1 MGMRVRVFECLRE
14 KNMFQTKLAD
24 ETGITRQTISNFLH
38 GKHSLRLNAAVS
50 IVTALDVSTDY
61 LFNLT
66 NEPKRKTN
74 TSVDIFPQKL
84 KQVMIKRNMKEK
96 ELALQ
101 TGISV
106 STIYQ
111 YIDGR
116 MLPTIGAFLT
126 KNLL

>member
-14 KNMFQTKLAD
+14 KNMSQTKLAD

-38 GKHSLRLNAAVS
+38 GKHSLRLNATVS
-50 IVTALDVSTDY
+50 IATALDVSTDY

-111 YIDGR
+111 
-116 MLPTIGAFLT
+116 
-126 KNLL
+126 

>member
-1 MGMRVRVFECLRE
+1 
-14 KNMFQTKLAD
+14 
-24 ETGITRQTISNFLH
+24 
-38 GKHSLRLNAAVS
+38 
-50 IVTALDVSTDY
+50 
-61 LFNLT
+61 
-66 NEPKRKTN
+66 
-74 TSVDIFPQKL
+74 
-84 KQVMIKRNMKEK
+84 MIKRNMKEK

>member
-1 MGMRVRVFECLRE
+1 
-14 KNMFQTKLAD
+14 
-24 ETGITRQTISNFLH
+24 
-38 GKHSLRLNAAVS
+38 
-50 IVTALDVSTDY
+50 
-61 LFNLT
+61 
-66 NEPKRKTN
+66 
-74 TSVDIFPQKL
+74 
-84 KQVMIKRNMKEK
+84 MKER

-126 KNLL
+126 IAKVLDVPTDILLCVGGE

>member
-1 MGMRVRVFECLRE
+1 M
-14 KNMFQTKLAD
+14 
-24 ETGITRQTISNFLH
+24 
-38 GKHSLRLNAAVS
+38 SLK
-50 IVTALDVSTDY
+50 
-61 LFNLT
+61 
-66 NEPKRKTN
+66 E
-74 TSVDIFPQKL
+74 

-116 MLPTIGAFLT
+116 MLQTIGAFLT

>member
-14 KNMFQTKLAD
+14 KNMSQTKLAD
-24 ETGITRQTISNFLH
+24 E
-38 GKHSLRLNAAVS
+38 
-50 IVTALDVSTDY
+50 
-61 LFNLT
+61 
-66 NEPKRKTN
+66 
-74 TSVDIFPQKL
+74 
-84 KQVMIKRNMKEK
+84 
-96 ELALQ
+96 